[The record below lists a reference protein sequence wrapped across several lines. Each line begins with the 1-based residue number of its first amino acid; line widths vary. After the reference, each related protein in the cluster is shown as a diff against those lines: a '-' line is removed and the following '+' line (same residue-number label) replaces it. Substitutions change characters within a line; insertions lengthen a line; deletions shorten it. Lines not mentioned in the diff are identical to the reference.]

1 MYKASLEV
9 QLELNQL
16 QHKQLMQLQDYDQVQ
31 QYLQLDVTLPISEL
45 LLETH

>member
-1 MYKASLEV
+1 MYRALLEV
-9 QLELNQL
+9 QQELNQL

-31 QYLQLDVTLPISEL
+31 QYLQLDATLPISEL